1 MKRGELA
8 VKLERWEP
16 LAPCAACFLLT
27 AVLCGAQLFGGYAPF
42 ALGLVAAAGSG
53 KRGLAA
59 LLGGVAGALVFLDFS
74 HALRTLAVAVLL
86 YTANNA
92 FCETRWYRSRR
103 FLPAM
108 TALMYLAV
116 ELVYLLQAGADEAA
130 LCLLSIALA
139 VLAAVC
145 AGALVFLDFSHA
157 LRTLAV
163 AVLLY
168 TANNAFCETR
178 WYRSRRFLPAMT
190 ALMYLAVELVYLL
203 QAGADE
209 AALCLLSIALAV
221 LAAVCARVVLE
232 GKTMNEEQRQAALL
246 VVITGVLM
254 AASALRLENGFAPGR
269 ILAMLLVM
277 LLAYDR
283 SAGTALAAALGIGLA
298 MDLTAQPG
306 SFLHA
311 AVYGFGAL
319 SMGRERRGRRVG
331 AALLWCVSLLLLSL
345 PLDAEQGLILLYE
358 GLCATLLFLVLPN
371 RLFGG
376 KRLAAEKPE
385 ADTAETEEAERST
398 ARRRLS
404 ATALA
409 LRELYDSLMRTPK
422 AEDENPAM
430 IFDRAAERVCR
441 GCSLRTIC
449 WERDYAKTYNAL
461 NDATPA
467 LLAQGRGR
475 GGDFPSYF
483 TDRCIRF
490 PSFLSAVNSELSA
503 FLLRRQYR
511 GRLADT
517 RAQAA
522 GQYAQLSELLSG
534 AAETLEA
541 QPTAAETLLTYR
553 VGAALRPKEGENVSG
568 DSVTHF
574 ETEDGR
580 LCLLLSDGMGCGEE
594 ARRESALAVRL
605 LERFLRAGV
614 ETSGALKTLNS
625 ALTLRAEVSE
635 SFTTIDLLTLSLRD
649 GAAEVYKYG
658 AAPSYVKRGARVR
671 RITGSCLP
679 AGLQSAD
686 TRPETTGFTLE
697 KGAFFVML
705 SDGVADVND
714 DGWLM
719 ALLEKFQGDDPQAL
733 ASAILAAGRERRGGD
748 DDCAVLAL
756 YRDKDGGAVEV

>member
-74 HALRTLAVAVLL
+74 HALRTLAVVVLL

-116 ELVYLLQAGADEAA
+116 ELVYLLQAGAD
-130 LCLLSIALA
+130 
-139 VLAAVC
+139 
-145 AGALVFLDFSHA
+145 
-157 LRTLAV
+157 R
-163 AVLLY
+163 
-168 TANNAFCETR
+168 
-178 WYRSRRFLPAMT
+178 
-190 ALMYLAVELVYLL
+190 
-203 QAGADE
+203 

-221 LAAVCARVVLE
+221 LAAVCARAVLE

-246 VVITGVLM
+246 VVVTGVLM

-385 ADTAETEEAERST
+385 ADAAETEEAERST

-467 LLAQGRGR
+467 LLTQGRGR

-635 SFTTIDLLTLSLRD
+635 SFTTIDLLTPSLRD

-697 KGAFFVML
+697 KGSFFVML

-719 ALLEKFQGDDPQAL
+719 ALLEKFQGDDPQTL